1 MAEINKK
8 AIEELF
14 AGIGGDI
21 PLGKTPEETA
31 KAIADHLR
39 SSGVK
44 PDMNAIRQVARD
56 AHKRK

>member
-1 MAEINKK
+1 MASTNKK
-8 AIEELF
+8 AIEGLLG
-14 AGIGGDI
+14 GIGGDI
-21 PLGKTPEETA
+21 PLGRTPEETA
-31 KAIADHLR
+31 KSIADNLK

>member
-1 MAEINKK
+1 MAKINKK
-8 AIEELF
+8 AIEDAF
-14 AGIGGDI
+14 GGIGGDI

-31 KAIADHLR
+31 KAIADNLK
-39 SSGVK
+39 SSGVN